1 MNSPEPIHPTL
12 NDLKFEIGQ
21 VLVYWSFLENA
32 MREFLKRAGLQQ
44 QIMKGP
50 AITHWRTYIKT
61 TYPDRAHELLDP
73 VEKVARVRNF
83 LAHSIYSLH
92 ADPWT
97 EGSAVIA
104 CAAPDGTVHSFT
116 IDDLRATCTELS
128 KLMVTPIRLE
138 PLTTS
143 SS

>member
-1 MNSPEPIHPTL
+1 MSTSEAIHPTL

-21 VLVYWSFLENA
+21 VLVCWCFLENN
-32 MREFLKRAGLQQ
+32 MREHLKRAGLQN
-44 QIMKGP
+44 QILKGP
-50 AITHWRTYIKT
+50 VIFHWRKYIQS
-61 TYPDRAHELLDP
+61 TYPEQAPELLEP
-73 VEKVARVRNF
+73 VEKVARVRNL

-104 CAAPDGTVHSFT
+104 CEAPDGTIHSFS

-128 KLMVTPIRLE
+128 MLIVTPIRL
-138 PLTTS
+138 TAAH
-143 SS
+143 